1 MKLVSQ
7 IKLLLNLACDL
18 RALADSIQAVAD
30 VMADKE
36 TAETALPETPVSAK
50 KPDPPAKAVTLEQV
64 RAVLADKSQQGF
76 TADVRTLLEKYGAPK
91 LSQIDPASYA
101 ALMADAESL
110 K

>member
-1 MKLVSQ
+1 MIKT
-7 IKLLLNLACDL
+7 KLLLNLAHDM
-18 RALADSIQAVAD
+18 RSLADSVQAVAD

-36 TAETALPETPVSAK
+36 TDEPAQTETPVSAK
-50 KPDPPAKAVTLEQV
+50 EPEPPVKAVTLEQV

-91 LSQIDPASYA
+91 LSQIDPASYV

>member
-1 MKLVSQ
+1 MSQ

-36 TAETALPETPVSAK
+36 TAETAQMETPVSAK
-50 KPDPPAKAVTLEQV
+50 ESEPPAKKVTLEQV

>member
-1 MKLVSQ
+1 MSQ

-50 KPDPPAKAVTLEQV
+50 KPDPPTKAVTLEQV

-91 LSQIDPASYA
+91 LSQIDPAHFS
-101 ALMADAESL
+101 ALLADAETL